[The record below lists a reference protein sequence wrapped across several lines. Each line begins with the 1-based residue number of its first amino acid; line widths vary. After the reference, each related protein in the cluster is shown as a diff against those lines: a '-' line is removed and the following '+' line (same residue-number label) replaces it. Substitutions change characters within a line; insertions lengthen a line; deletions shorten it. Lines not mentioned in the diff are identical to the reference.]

1 MNLGELVGWMHGA
14 NAPLMKQ
21 TVDRIFENE
30 VKVKVFKITF
40 FDFWRAFDTTLWKL
54 MDVKLLFIKK
64 GSFDVNKQIWYH
76 QCIL

>member
-40 FDFWRAFDTTLWKL
+40 FDF
-54 MDVKLLFIKK
+54 
-64 GSFDVNKQIWYH
+64 
-76 QCIL
+76 